1 MAKNTAPEAAE
12 EQKVVT
18 KYDRKMEE
26 RRKQKEKDKRQE
38 RITKITASVIGIAL
52 VAAIVISIAVSV
64 ITKQTA
70 IRGTYVQIGEHKITG
85 VEYDYNYN
93 STVSSYLT
101 SYGSILSLYGL
112 DTTVD
117 FDEQEY
123 ANGRTWKDM
132 FDEMT
137 VNQIKQMKALVDD
150 AAKNGFT
157 YDSKDEYEEFIN
169 TMETQ
174 ASEQGI
180 SVSEYCKMNFG
191 KYATIE
197 RIKPYI
203 EESLLAGAYYQE
215 LMDQY
220 APSADE
226 VKAYYEE
233 NKTDYDKVDY
243 RSYVFTTGLDA
254 EASEEEVAEAMGQI
268 KADAEA
274 MALARKEGADFNE
287 LCLTYA
293 PEESKANYEDEETDY
308 SLSEGRY
315 RSYIADIM
323 ADWLFEEG
331 RVTGDITVLEDTA
344 NNRYYVV
351 EFINRYYDEA
361 DDANISNTM
370 AGTKVSEYIANLTGG
385 YEVVDPKGNLKYLTL
400 AESDTADGT
409 ASEDGTASGDETASE
424 NEASDAGEESSD
436 ESESTAE

>member
-1 MAKNTAPEAAE
+1 MAKKSIPEAK

-38 RITKITASVIGIAL
+38 KISKITFSVIGIVL
-52 VAAIVISIAVSV
+52 VAAIVISVAVSI

-70 IRGTYVQIGEHKITG
+70 LRGTYVQIGDYKITS

-93 STVSSYLT
+93 STVSSYLA

-117 FDEQEY
+117 FAEQEY

-150 AAKNGFT
+150 AAENGFT
-157 YDSKDEYEEFIN
+157 YDTEADYNEFISE
-169 TMETQ
+169 METG
-174 ASEQGI
+174 ASEQG
-180 SVSEYCKMNFG
+180 VSLNEYCRMNFG
-191 KYATIE
+191 EYATVA
-197 RIKPYI
+197 RIKPYV
-203 EESLLAGAYYQE
+203 EESLIAGAYYQE
-215 LMDQY
+215 LMEQN
-220 APSADE
+220 APSEDE

-233 NKTDYDKVDY
+233 HKDDYDKVDY
-243 RSYVFTTGLDA
+243 RSFVFTTDLDA
-254 EASEEEVAEAMGQI
+254 EASEDEIAEAMAQM

-274 MALARKEGADFNE
+274 MAEARREGTDFNQ
-287 LCLTYA
+287 LCLEYA
-293 PEESKANYEDEETDY
+293 SEESKANYEDEESDY
-308 SLSEGRY
+308 SLAEGRN
-315 RSYIADIM
+315 RAYITGIM

-331 RVTGDITVLEDTA
+331 RNEGDITVLEDTD

-361 DDANISNTM
+361 DDENISNTM
-370 AGTKVSEYIANLTGG
+370 AGTRVSEYIVNLTSG
-385 YEVVDPKGNLKYLTL
+385 YEVVDSKGNLKYLTL
-400 AESDTADGT
+400 EQDESNDT
-409 ASEDGTASGDETASE
+409 ASEAEDT
-424 NEASDAGEESSD
+424 DAEE
-436 ESESTAE
+436 